1 MLSGQMNPGRSRI
14 NPGWILHP
22 VYHPYFCSY
31 PSLSFQIER
40 INLSFFHGKWEKAPR
55 QTQWLCALFWPLNFI
70 WASIEYKQVEENLS
84 ESQHQCLNH
93 HSGEKRQRKPDT
105 KWHSFLWLRERKR
118 ETESGR
124 GRGRERER
132 WRSDTVCGWN
142 ADMRRSLLISSLK
155 VVKSEFLWSS
165 EVSSHSADI
174 STLCRRRGD
183 IRWSD
188 FSGSPFSSAS
198 DSANIKQPSD
208 SME

>member
-1 MLSGQMNPGRSRI
+1 MLRGQMNPGRSRI

-55 QTQWLCALFWPLNFI
+55 QTQWLCAVFWPLNFI
-70 WASIEYKQVEENLS
+70 CASIEYKQVEENLS

-105 KWHSFLWLRERKR
+105 KWHSFLWLRGRKR

-124 GRGRERER
+124 GREEMEKRHSV
-132 WRSDTVCGWN
+132 W
-142 ADMRRSLLISSLK
+142 LK
-155 VVKSEFLWSS
+155 CRYAEEFAHFFFESCEVRVSVKFWGF
-165 EVSSHSADI
+165 I
-174 STLCRRRGD
+174 TQCRHL
-183 IRWSD
+183 
-188 FSGSPFSSAS
+188 
-198 DSANIKQPSD
+198 NLV
-208 SME
+208 